1 MGVDHAAVSVAA
13 GVVRGGYRP
22 NAVRTRRRTSTSA
35 LTALGRGRPSAR
47 GRDDRTPR
55 PGENHGFST
64 NRGNYF
70 LFINNQILVINSQFL
85 VINNQILV
93 INSQILV
100 INSQILVEELQIL
113 VNDNQILVDD
123 IQLVA
128 NVPERLNATRQPDLD
143 DSLTAGCFRDDRWVI
158 RRWRR

>member
-93 INSQILV
+93 
-100 INSQILVEELQIL
+100 
-113 VNDNQILVDD
+113 DD

-128 NVPERLNATRQPDLD
+128 KVSEIVFKVIER
-143 DSLTAGCFRDDRWVI
+143 
-158 RRWRR
+158 